1 MAFNELDLQRIKK
14 HVGGLCEKRSPV
26 HIRNELHLDYVIENQ
41 SVTIF
46 EERPHWKEPE
56 IVTQTEVAKVTF
68 VRSQKVWKLYWMRG
82 NLKWHSYEPLSSAAS
97 LEELVAE
104 IDEDPMCCFFG

>member
-14 HVGGLCEKRSPV
+14 HVGGLCKKRSPV
-26 HIRNELHLDYVIENQ
+26 HLRSELRLIYNIENQ

-46 EERPHWKEPE
+46 EERPDWRDSE
-56 IVTQTEVAKVTF
+56 IITQIEIAKMTF

-82 NLKWHSYEPLSSAAS
+82 NLKWHSYDPLPSAS
-97 LEELVAE
+97 NLESLVAE